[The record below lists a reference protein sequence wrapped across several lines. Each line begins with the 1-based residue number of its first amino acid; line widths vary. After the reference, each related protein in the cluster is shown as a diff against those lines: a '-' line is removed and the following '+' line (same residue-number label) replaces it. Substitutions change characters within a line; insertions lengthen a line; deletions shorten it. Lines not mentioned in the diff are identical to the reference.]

1 MPPRSPKMNRF
12 IFGFQRRVWWPK
24 WTPASSSSRMLTTD
38 TSDPFSGLSRSS
50 GGSQVEPAIRLAG
63 TATRPFRRVGL

>member
-1 MPPRSPKMNRF
+1 
-12 IFGFQRRVWWPK
+12 
-24 WTPASSSSRMLTTD
+24 MLTTD

-63 TATRPFRRVGL
+63 TATRPFRRVGLQGRESLADACFA